1 MSQHDYGDIA
11 LASMQDELEK
21 IAALSK
27 EATREV
33 TLFAE
38 MAAALMRKIPT
49 RKGSRLDRLKAS
61 AQKLPDQWERVSPTA
76 KLENKAA
83 ELAGLVGVPPGAAR
97 IAARFG
103 ADPFP
108 YAVNAAMVAATGGTV
123 PGAYSG
129 GREAAINL
137 LKKGRMPKNWNARV
151 EAALKKT
158 KDMPSS
164 GELLSATSV
173 GAPEAVPKRA
183 RVLGRRNL
191 RRR

>member
-1 MSQHDYGDIA
+1 MSQQDYGDIA
-11 LASMQDELEK
+11 FASMQDELEK

-27 EATREV
+27 EATREF

-38 MAAALMRKIPT
+38 MLAAFARKIPA

-61 AQKLPDQWERVSPTA
+61 AQKLPDQWERISPLA
-76 KLENKAA
+76 KLEDSA
-83 ELAGLVGVPPGAAR
+83 AGLAERVGAPPGAAR
-97 IAARFG
+97 MVARFG
-103 ADPFP
+103 ADPAP
-108 YAVNAAMVAATGGTV
+108 YAFNAAMLAATGGAV
-123 PGAYSG
+123 PGAYTG

-137 LKKGRMPKNWNARV
+137 LKKGRMPKNWDARV

-164 GELLSATSV
+164 GELLSATPVEAS
-173 GAPEAVPKRA
+173 EAVPERA

>member
-38 MAAALMRKIPT
+38 MAAALARNIPARK
-49 RKGSRLDRLKAS
+49 
-61 AQKLPDQWERVSPTA
+61 WERVSPTA